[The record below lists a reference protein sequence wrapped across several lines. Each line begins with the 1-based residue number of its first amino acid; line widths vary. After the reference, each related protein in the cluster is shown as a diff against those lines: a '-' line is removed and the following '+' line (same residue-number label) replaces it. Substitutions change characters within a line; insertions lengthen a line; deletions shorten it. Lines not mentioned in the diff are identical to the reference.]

1 MSYYL
6 PNISSDAAGFGAL
19 GALAAE
25 ALAERTAQVEVS
37 FSQLTSF
44 EANMA
49 APLGVVLN
57 KLTDVLKVVTI
68 VEVPASTEAMLR
80 RNGLLVA
87 FGYPPVS
94 STSRTA
100 LPYRRFKLQD
110 SALFAKY
117 LQDHLPGKG
126 IPTMSTGLG
135 KLFQQSLFEVFE
147 NAIFHSGSN
156 LGVFVCGQFFP
167 LKQRVDITIADAGIT
182 IPCKVNATFGW
193 NLSATDALA
202 WALKEGSTTKR
213 EGKPGGVGLKLL
225 RDFVALNKGRLQIAS
240 GGAYWEFNAG
250 AVSTQA
256 LSSPFPGTVVNLE
269 INTADNKSYR
279 LANEVSPE
287 NVF

>member
-1 MSYYL
+1 MIYYL
-6 PNISSDAAGFGAL
+6 PNIVSDAAGFGE
-19 GALAAE
+19 LAILSAR
-25 ALAERTAQVEVS
+25 ALAEESPHLEVNLS
-37 FSQLTSF
+37 RLTIF
-44 EANMA
+44 DANMA

-68 VEVPASTEAMLR
+68 VDVPQPMEAILR
-80 RNGLLVA
+80 RNGLLAA
-87 FGYPPVS
+87 FGYPPATTKS
-94 STSRTA
+94 PTA
-100 LPYRRFKLQD
+100 LPYQRFKLQD
-110 SALFAKY
+110 SSLFAQY
-117 LQDHLPGKG
+117 LQEHLPGKG

-147 NAIFHSGSN
+147 NAIFHSNSP

-182 IPCKVNATFGW
+182 IPRKVNETFTW
-193 NLSATDALA
+193 NLSASDALA

-225 RDFVALNKGRLQIAS
+225 RDFIAMNQGRLQIAS

-250 AVSTQA
+250 AEIIHPLA
-256 LSSPFPGTVVNLE
+256 CPFPGTVVNLE

>member
-1 MSYYL
+1 MIYYL
-6 PNISSDAAGFGAL
+6 PNIVSDDAGFGE
-19 GALAAE
+19 LATLSAR
-25 ALAERTAQVEVS
+25 ALAEESPHLEVNLS
-37 FSQLTSF
+37 RLTVF

-57 KLTDVLKVVTI
+57 KLTDALKVVTI
-68 VEVPASTEAMLR
+68 VDVPQPMEAILR
-80 RNGLLVA
+80 RNGLLAA
-87 FGYPPVS
+87 FGYPPATTKS
-94 STSRTA
+94 PTA
-100 LPYRRFKLQD
+100 LPYQRFKLQD
-110 SALFAKY
+110 SSLFAQY

-126 IPTMSTGLG
+126 IPTMSSGLG

-147 NAIFHSGSN
+147 NAIFHSNSP

-182 IPCKVNATFGW
+182 IPRKVNETFAW
-193 NLSATDALA
+193 DLNASDALA

-225 RDFVALNKGRLQIAS
+225 RDFIALNQGRLQIAS

-250 AVSTQA
+250 TEIIHP
-256 LSSPFPGTVVNLE
+256 LSCPFPGTVVNLE

>member
-1 MSYYL
+1 MIYYL
-6 PNISSDAAGFGAL
+6 PNISSDAAGFS
-19 GALAAE
+19 
-25 ALAERTAQVEVS
+25 ALAELASRTVADKFPQVEINLS
-37 FSQLTSF
+37 RLAWF

-49 APLGVVLN
+49 APLGVILN
-57 KLTDVLKVVTI
+57 TLTDALKVVSI
-68 VEVPASTEAMLR
+68 VAVPAPIEAILR
-80 RNGLLVA
+80 RNGLLAA
-87 FGYPPVS
+87 FGYPPATT
-94 STSRTA
+94 TSPTA
-100 LPYRRFKLQD
+100 LPYQRFKLQD
-110 SALFAKY
+110 AALFAQY

-147 NAIFHSGSN
+147 NAIFHSGSPI
-156 LGVFVCGQFFP
+156 GVFVCGQFFP

-182 IPCKVNATFGW
+182 IPRKVNESLGW

-250 AVSTQA
+250 IEFIQPLAC
-256 LSSPFPGTVVNLE
+256 PFPGTVVNLE
-269 INTADNKSYR
+269 VNTADNKSYR